1 MTNSK
6 RSSVNQ
12 NERSPNLN
20 RKDES
25 AVQREDVS
33 IRITVTQRKKEL
45 MRIAL
50 NRRVEEL
57 SQTIEQI
64 KADNIIVTFDPTC
77 FIMKSATV
85 TRINT
90 QEHAGCFTKPVLK
103 GIHRMSLKIEDV
115 IVLMGVI
122 DATKYHNHLTT
133 FVYTS
138 PNAAMMNRNNGYLY
152 GWPNHC
158 SERRSSE
165 RAGVPHHFVNIP
177 VPLVFAL
184 DVRTKKVPIPIAT
197 IGERRRN
204 ARVGHV
210 VSEHRAEQRG
220 AGRVECGWDRSAVS
234 VQHPFHSD
242 HVCSSLLQHGESGRS
257 SHHTAFVPFPHA
269 CRDEIDPSDWDA
281 VRKRISRPSIFS
293 GDLLESPSLT
303 SVLWELS
310 REMISIVRSVISAE
324 STVDP
329 TWLTM
334 PQHLHHFIV
343 AMEEF
348 SEHCPSSLQSLHH
361 PLFVCGFRNLV
372 IEIFSNTTNSIV
384 LMDVSSDPH
393 RFTLRFLSPGHPDNN
408 WILDEIVNSILAFDT
423 SNPSNHNTSHLSLP
437 NTHSPS
443 HLNLADFTSFLV
455 LSPLQIPCSL
465 ILKWFVEL
473 VLSLATGYHCKSRG
487 VVLTKEDIV
496 VDRSFSFHIQ
506 STSTDSPLLL
516 HPPSTF
522 ASDLRLLTS
531 YFDDFL
537 ESLQSCDRLLPP
549 PEFRNKDIWTIIS
562 LTCVRHLAQRGL
574 LSCEGLTQQD
584 LLQLIQN
591 QLLSHLHSLT
601 INDSSFFPRNRIDKD
616 GVSLYL
622 VNPPLAVIFKH
633 DILPFIHAFNLTLHS
648 ESSAKEALMPV
659 FHRLME
665 IGEVLQRS
673 SGSVEWRW
681 FLQFVEDLADGKIV
695 YSDLMFL
702 SDDVFMSPLR
712 EILEEMQNQ
721 VVNTPNSESDRS
733 WTHSNVSSSLSLS
746 RSGSSVPFDADQRF
760 FTSVNERPP
769 SPPNSALSFFGS
781 ESGNEMRTVSNS
793 ELTDTGTSQWTNTT
807 QLSSKE
813 RLFVVETIH
822 TILSKQPN
830 SDRTPSTLASR
841 PSPNPPLQ
849 PLSHS
854 PLFFSSSIFDLDDTS
869 LTACLGQLA
878 QLAQQDQTSNH
889 FELSQQF
896 VDGLV
901 SCLGSSNTIL
911 SNCAHLV
918 LTRKLPLFFP
928 FVQSHIASLAKTL
941 SDRTYDERS
950 LVIQVTGW
958 AIQEGIE
965 TIRLSETF
973 IHQICKPYIVDPLT
987 FFDAVRILTD
997 PNPFPSF
1004 RPHSPS
1010 LVQSFET
1017 FVDTSIDLASFLWKE
1032 YASKDTPDH
1041 FLRNAC
1047 LSLFVYHAFASSRRN
1062 NRTCPEK
1069 VVELLFRPDLIA
1081 FDLLFLHYSPIL
1093 FVQTFPFEL
1102 MIERNMRS
1110 CQFFDVQ
1117 RGLLYWAQLVTRHPY
1132 PLRDLF
1138 STLHPFFL
1146 RGFHQ
1151 ILLSPPS
1158 HSSPDWNET
1167 SEWNT
1172 AGQDLFLIFAR
1183 SRADSLLPD
1192 LFPVENLLTLRA
1204 QILSANRWSDHLIVN
1219 DLNVITF
1226 SSFTPFGECPALRS
1240 LFSILCQPGVTS
1252 NGHVNLE
1259 LLEHVSIV
1267 SSHSL
1272 PLHFDSPLLAFV
1284 RTVHPLTH
1292 ASHEDYTNELNS
1304 QQSLLNLHHAP
1315 RFVLKWLHP
1324 FHLMTTLKNLLS
1336 LSPVQVSL
1344 ALLTLSRAVDDSSKA
1359 CEWLVRAGAV
1369 DVVVEKRGNPTT
1381 GRTFIH
1387 PFGNNCPRRLFV
1399 HPVDQKCIR
1408 KSEMRKVILAIVAEE
1423 GFSDVKSAKEHSTN
1437 EALGHPVISTFPNPS
1452 TRTSSQSNSMNSSQL
1467 ETSNSIT
1474 PFASHFEVTYEENAI
1489 MFSCST
1495 GGVVDISHAN
1505 GKKRV
1510 KFYEGSPLNDA
1521 ATRQACALLKSLTP
1535 QYASFI
1541 TEDHILKDL
1550 VPTSNGS
1557 CAGNACEATQLIVFD
1572 SYREFLPALFRL
1584 IRTPINQP
1592 TTERSTENCVLI
1604 FLTEFLI

>member
-1 MTNSK
+1 MDSSQTEFSNLQQQLDQLQQDHDQLQEKLSESERKITQLEQKKTSLLSK
-6 RSSVNQ
+6 EKTSQSELQ
-12 NERSPNLN
+12 SL
-20 RKDES
+20 K
-25 AVQREDVS
+25 
-33 IRITVTQRKKEL
+33 RKKEL

-152 GWPNHC
+152 TAGRIIAQNAVP
-158 SERRSSE
+158 RRGQEWSAE
-165 RAGVPHHFVNIP
+165 ADLEKRTLHFFVDRVQQPHHFVNIP

-184 DVRTKKVPIPIAT
+184 DVRTKKVPIPIAFW
-197 IGERRRN
+197 GELEQSKQSEN
-204 ARVGHV
+204 AGETLVWDTSFLSTELSNEEQAELNVDGTEALFRSNTPFTLITCVPRFFSTVRVD
-210 VSEHRAEQRG
+210 G
-220 AGRVECGWDRSAVS
+220 APITPLS
-234 VQHPFHSD
+234 FHSHTPVETVD
-242 HVCSSLLQHGESGRS
+242 LMLYHITFSKIES
-257 SHHTAFVPFPHA
+257 
-269 CRDEIDPSDWDA
+269 
-281 VRKRISRPSIFS
+281 RILEPSIFS

-793 ELTDTGTSQWTNTT
+793 ESTGTGTSQWTNTT

-1047 LSLFVYHAFASSRRN
+1047 LKIQRCLRWWMDIVTH
-1062 NRTCPEK
+1062 
-1069 VVELLFRPDLIA
+1069 
-1081 FDLLFLHYSPIL
+1081 HPIP
-1093 FVQTFPFEL
+1093 Q
-1102 MIERNMRS
+1102 
-1110 CQFFDVQ
+1110 
-1117 RGLLYWAQLVTRHPY
+1117 
-1132 PLRDLF
+1132 RDLF

-1151 ILLSPPS
+1151 ILLSPAP

-1292 ASHEDYTNELNS
+1292 ASHEDCLFLFDMMTAISEWNDFTPSWSDTNELNS

-1369 DVVVEKRGNPTT
+1369 DVVVESN
-1381 GRTFIH
+1381 
-1387 PFGNNCPRRLFV
+1387 
-1399 HPVDQKCIR
+1399 
-1408 KSEMRKVILAIVAEE
+1408 VIPIEL
-1423 GFSDVKSAKEHSTN
+1423 N
-1437 EALGHPVISTFPNPS
+1437 ELI
-1452 TRTSSQSNSMNSSQL
+1452 
-1467 ETSNSIT
+1467 
-1474 PFASHFEVTYEENAI
+1474 
-1489 MFSCST
+1489 
-1495 GGVVDISHAN
+1495 
-1505 GKKRV
+1505 
-1510 KFYEGSPLNDA
+1510 
-1521 ATRQACALLKSLTP
+1521 ATRNL
-1535 QYASFI
+1535 
-1541 TEDHILKDL
+1541 
-1550 VPTSNGS
+1550 
-1557 CAGNACEATQLIVFD
+1557 
-1572 SYREFLPALFRL
+1572 
-1584 IRTPINQP
+1584 
-1592 TTERSTENCVLI
+1592 
-1604 FLTEFLI
+1604 

>member
-1 MTNSK
+1 
-6 RSSVNQ
+6 
-12 NERSPNLN
+12 
-20 RKDES
+20 
-25 AVQREDVS
+25 
-33 IRITVTQRKKEL
+33 
-45 MRIAL
+45 
-50 NRRVEEL
+50 
-57 SQTIEQI
+57 
-64 KADNIIVTFDPTC
+64 
-77 FIMKSATV
+77 
-85 TRINT
+85 
-90 QEHAGCFTKPVLK
+90 
-103 GIHRMSLKIEDV
+103 
-115 IVLMGVI
+115 
-122 DATKYHNHLTT
+122 
-133 FVYTS
+133 
-138 PNAAMMNRNNGYLY
+138 
-152 GWPNHC
+152 
-158 SERRSSE
+158 
-165 RAGVPHHFVNIP
+165 
-177 VPLVFAL
+177 
-184 DVRTKKVPIPIAT
+184 
-197 IGERRRN
+197 
-204 ARVGHV
+204 
-210 VSEHRAEQRG
+210 
-220 AGRVECGWDRSAVS
+220 
-234 VQHPFHSD
+234 
-242 HVCSSLLQHGESGRS
+242 
-257 SHHTAFVPFPHA
+257 
-269 CRDEIDPSDWDA
+269 
-281 VRKRISRPSIFS
+281 
-293 GDLLESPSLT
+293 
-303 SVLWELS
+303 
-310 REMISIVRSVISAE
+310 
-324 STVDP
+324 
-329 TWLTM
+329 M
-334 PQHLHHFIV
+334 PQHLHHFIL

-361 PLFVCGFRNLV
+361 PLFVCGFRNLE
-372 IEIFSNTTNSIV
+372 IEIFSDSATSVGLI
-384 LMDVSSDPH
+384 DVSSDSR
-393 RFTLRFLSPGHPDNN
+393 RFSFRLLSPGHPDND
-408 WILDEIVNSILAFDT
+408 WILDVIINSILSFDT
-423 SNPSNHNTSHLSLP
+423 SDTSNDAKSSLSP
-437 NTHSPS
+437 PHPHSPP
-443 HLNLADFTSFLV
+443 HMNLADFTSFLV
-455 LSPLQIPCSL
+455 LSPLRIPCSL
-465 ILKWFVEL
+465 IMKWFVEL
-473 VLSLATGYHCKSRG
+473 VLSLSTGYHCKSRG
-487 VVLTKEDIV
+487 EALRKEDIV
-496 VDRSFSFHIQ
+496 IDRSFSFHIQ
-506 STSTDSPLLL
+506 ATSADTRLPLL
-516 HPPSTF
+516 PPSTF
-522 ASDLRLLTS
+522 ASDLRLLAS

-537 ESLQSCDRLLPP
+537 DSLQSCDRHFPP
-549 PEFRNKDIWTIIS
+549 PDFGNMDIRTIIV

-574 LSCEGLTQQD
+574 LSYDGLTHRELQQIIHHH
-584 LLQLIQN
+584 LI
-591 QLLSHLHSLT
+591 SHLQSFSLT
-601 INDSSFFPRNRIDKD
+601 DFSSYARHGLVMNRSNLGKTN
-616 GVSLYL
+616 L
-622 VNPPLAVIFKH
+622 PLAKVFQH
-633 DILPFIHAFNLTLHS
+633 AILPFIERHHLKLHS
-648 ESSAKEALMPV
+648 ESSAKEALMLV
-659 FHRLME
+659 YNRLME

-673 SGSVEWRW
+673 TGSVEWRS
-681 FLQFVEDLADGKIV
+681 FLRVVENMVNGKED

-793 ELTDTGTSQWTNTT
+793 ESTGTGTSQWTNTT

-1292 ASHEDYTNELNS
+1292 ASHEDCLFLFDMMTAISEWNDFTPSWSDTNELNS

-1315 RFVLKWLHP
+1315 RFVLKWLQP
-1324 FHLMTTLKNLLS
+1324 FNLMTTLRNLLS

-1344 ALLTLSRAVDDSSKA
+1344 ALLTFSRAVDDSSKA

-1369 DVVVEKRGNPTT
+1369 DVVVESVCRSRFLEDYEHGCGIICALLRASVSTT
-1381 GRTFIH
+1381 RIAHVAKFDFSQLH
-1387 PFGNNCPRRLFV
+1387 
-1399 HPVDQKCIR
+1399 KCIR

-1437 EALGHPVISTFPNPS
+1437 EALGHPNVIPI
-1452 TRTSSQSNSMNSSQL
+1452 
-1467 ETSNSIT
+1467 E
-1474 PFASHFEVTYEENAI
+1474 
-1489 MFSCST
+1489 
-1495 GGVVDISHAN
+1495 
-1505 GKKRV
+1505 
-1510 KFYEGSPLNDA
+1510 LNELI
-1521 ATRQACALLKSLTP
+1521 ATRNL
-1535 QYASFI
+1535 
-1541 TEDHILKDL
+1541 
-1550 VPTSNGS
+1550 
-1557 CAGNACEATQLIVFD
+1557 
-1572 SYREFLPALFRL
+1572 
-1584 IRTPINQP
+1584 
-1592 TTERSTENCVLI
+1592 
-1604 FLTEFLI
+1604 